1 MKRNGNGEATGKGK
15 WRRGEDGEMH
25 LVSTWETDT
34 PEFREQV
41 QEAVRQKM
49 GQRLDEFNLEPDI
62 RELFYDVFAT
72 ALRTPPKP
80 IPKEILEQVELLRAA
95 GLDVTPG
102 HGDISHIKPMRIP
115 GFSLSEAILEER
127 YGADYVPPR
136 RRRLKNDSAD

>member
-1 MKRNGNGEATGKGK
+1 MKRNGNGETNGK
-15 WRRGEDGEMH
+15 WRRGKDGQQH
-25 LVSTWETDT
+25 LVSSWETDT

-95 GLDVTPG
+95 GLHVTPG
-102 HGDISHIKPMRIP
+102 HNDFSHRKPLRIP
-115 GFSLSEAILEER
+115 GFSLTEAVLEER

-136 RRRLKNDSAD
+136 RRRRKNEPTD